1 MGVFIVIQTRKNKKI
16 KKITSD
22 IYFALFRNYFAPL
35 YPHKTLW
42 FCPHWMVQFPI
53 ALWLMISVRYRLDTF
68 EGEEE
73 INNFYPDSIWGRLY
87 AYWQIWNFANMC
99 NFSATVR
106 SMRANDTLLFF
117 SCMPDYAFFMF
128 LYFLEVSRVRIGT
141 IPYLFHSGRTKTL
154 SGLCFTAIAHSCRG

>member
-1 MGVFIVIQTRKNKKI
+1 MKKKQKTKKNHI
-16 KKITSD
+16 RHILCPISP
-22 IYFALFRNYFAPL
+22 YFAPL
-35 YPHKTLW
+35 YPHKTLL
-42 FCPHWMVQFPI
+42 FCPHWMVQFPV
-53 ALWLMISVRYRLDTF
+53 ALWLIISVCYRHDTF
-68 EGEEE
+68 EDKEE

-128 LYFLEVSRVRIGT
+128 LYFLEVSRVRREI
-141 IPYLFHSGRTKTL
+141 IPHLFHSDRTKTL